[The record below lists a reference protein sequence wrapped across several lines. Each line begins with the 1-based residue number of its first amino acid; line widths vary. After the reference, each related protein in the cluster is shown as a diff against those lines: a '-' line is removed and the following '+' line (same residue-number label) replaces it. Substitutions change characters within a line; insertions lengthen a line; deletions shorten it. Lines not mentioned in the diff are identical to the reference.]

1 MLFLKS
7 LAFTH
12 FSLCAIQKGIHTN
25 SFLMLH
31 RSHSVSGTRGES
43 GVWKPCRIC
52 HLGSFSVFILILL
65 SYKHQALEGESPTW
79 PIFFFFLLSHIASLY
94 VYVTDKTKWNDFLCV
109 WRILL
114 QKKSPS
120 LNQVILRFI
129 WYYCISLY
137 SGGFIGYFSL
147 ILVGRILKLFSDKI
161 I

>member
-79 PIFFFFLLSHIASLY
+79 PIFFFFSFESYCFFICVCYWQNQMKWLFMCLENPLTKKITQSESGNTK
-94 VYVTDKTKWNDFLCV
+94 VYL
-109 WRILL
+109 ILL
-114 QKKSPS
+114 HQ
-120 LNQVILRFI
+120 LIFWWFYRLFFI
-129 WYYCISLY
+129 NF
-137 SGGFIGYFSL
+137 SGENLETVF
-147 ILVGRILKLFSDKI
+147 R
-161 I
+161 